1 MILKREI
8 YLEFIKDSSP
18 EIKEKLVNDILTLF
32 QVRER
37 EKEKD
42 EMKDVWLM
50 FLMDFRLNASEIFQA
65 HKMAL
70 KRELLDDKG
79 NEIECLPMLSTN
91 TTGKIL
97 KSYERYKFNDKKLED
112 GRELLK
118 KILNPPPPEP
128 TPEEKQKQREKLHEN
143 ILDSIKE
150 FGVCEFAFLVYEDF
164 IKNEDFKDFSSEF
177 PEIYN
182 SEFAKFIAKE
192 KQRNWFYANH
202 EIKKLENL
210 HPTIFSKLKERK
222 CKKSELVP
230 AVFQLTKNKIVENYL
245 NKKNKQC

>member
-70 KRELLDDKG
+70 KRDLLDDKG

-128 TPEEKQKQREKLHEN
+128 TPEEKQKQREKLHGFCYF
-143 ILDSIKE
+143 SQHV
-150 FGVCEFAFLVYEDF
+150 GTA
-164 IKNEDFKDFSSEF
+164 KN
-177 PEIYN
+177 N
-182 SEFAKFIAKE
+182 T
-192 KQRNWFYANH
+192 N
-202 EIKKLENL
+202 
-210 HPTIFSKLKERK
+210 
-222 CKKSELVP
+222 
-230 AVFQLTKNKIVENYL
+230 
-245 NKKNKQC
+245 